1 VMFLY
6 REDYYDRETERK
18 GITDVLIRKH
28 RNGPIGEA
36 ELHFRAEQSRFF
48 DVERKAKINPKA

>member
-1 VMFLY
+1 
-6 REDYYDRETERK
+6 
-18 GITDVLIRKH
+18 VLIRKH

>member
-1 VMFLY
+1 MFLY

-28 RNGPIGEA
+28 RNGPIGEC
-36 ELHFRAEQSRFF
+36 ELHFKSEQSRFY
-48 DVERKAKINPKA
+48 DVARKAKPSPKN